1 MRIVFMGSPRFA
13 VPSLEALAGNS
24 YDVAAV
30 YTQPDRPAGRGR
42 GLIEPAVKEA
52 ALRMGLPVVQ
62 AAGLGSAGALEEL
75 RDFRP
80 EVIVICAFGQILPQA
95 VLDIPP
101 RQCLNVHFSL
111 LPRHRGA
118 SPVAA
123 AILAGDEFTGVSIQI
138 VRHKLD
144 TGPVLAAAAAPI
156 LTMDNTG
163 ALTEKLAVIG
173 ADLLLEALS
182 GWGRG
187 EIKPREQ
194 DEAGASYFAQVKR
207 EDGEIDWRLPAAA
220 IWRRVRAFYPWPGCY
235 TGWGRKMLKII
246 EAAPA
251 AGEHQAGAGEVIALA
266 GGEDMVGIG
275 TGEGVLG
282 VSKLQ
287 LAGRTV
293 MTAAEFARGQR
304 GFIGSTLP
312 S

>member
-1 MRIVFMGSPRFA
+1 LRIVFMGSPRFA
-13 VPSLEALAGNS
+13 VPSLEALVVNGYN
-24 YDVAAV
+24 VAAV

-42 GLIEPAVKEA
+42 AIILPAVKEA
-52 ALRMGLPVVQ
+52 ALKMCLPVVQ

-75 RDFRP
+75 RDFQP
-80 EVIVICAFGQILPQA
+80 EVIVICAFGQILPQS

-156 LTMDNTG
+156 FPADNTG
-163 ALTEKLAVIG
+163 TLTEKLSVIG
-173 ADLLLEALS
+173 ADLLLEALA

-194 DEAGASYFAQVKR
+194 DETGATYFAQVKK
-207 EDGEIDWRLPAAA
+207 EDGEIDWRLPAVE

-235 TGWGRKMLKII
+235 TKWRGKMLKII

-251 AGEHQAGAGEVIALA
+251 AGEYKAGAGEVIALPA
-266 GGEDMVGIG
+266 REGAVGIG
-275 TGEGVLG
+275 AGEGVLEAF
-282 VSKLQ
+282 KLQ
-287 LAGRTV
+287 LAGRKV
-293 MTAAEFARGQR
+293 MTAADFARGQR
-304 GFIGSTLP
+304 GFIGSELP